1 MTNLPESQKK
11 SFNFKI
17 TQFFLQN
24 TRLTIIS
31 LILLLVLG
39 LASALFLK
47 TTGFPKIEIKT
58 ALIVTIYP
66 GASSETVNR
75 DVTIPLEGKI
85 KGIEGVEN
93 YVSNSQNSTSVIRVG
108 VLDSVSLDTIKNKI
122 QSAISDVKLP
132 LGAQKPQINSIS
144 IAGADYV
151 FSITAPTLEQE
162 YNTYT
167 SLKSKL
173 GEVPETS
180 EIIPISDLQKKLS
193 ITLDKNL
200 LDKTSIKASDIT
212 DKLTSLNEEV
222 PVINNVSL
230 DGKTQ
235 GISTKIK
242 ESDLEAIKNLTFI
255 STPQSVQY
263 SPEPP
268 QAKATYKLN
277 EFATFEYT
285 YGFNGNI
292 DSIGL
297 KNNDNQVKQ
306 ALVFQITTK
315 ENTDQ
320 VAYQKTLESKF
331 KELENVSFSPKGEF
345 KITDKINIIEHFTTN
360 EQNQD
365 QVNEVIEGLVGGPL
379 KIENKNIAWVGWLL
393 GGIQLVFLV
402 MVVFVS
408 WRAALV
414 AAFSIPLSLI
424 FSTIYILFTG
434 GSLNTLVLF
443 SLVLVIGL
451 VVDPALVILESIQRK
466 LDTGLSA
473 KDAALEAV
481 KDVGNGLFLAT
492 LTNIIV
498 FVPFGVISGF
508 LGQIF
513 GWIPRTI
520 VPATV
525 GSYIVP
531 LVFLAWI
538 GSYVLKRNKTK
549 SSNEEENLWPAA
561 KALIKF
567 NDWLLNGSRLLRL
580 VIVLGMLTLSIVV
593 AGIFTNSKQV
603 RIVQFSSSQ
612 NGPLISIS
620 GSFNTTTPSE
630 ERKQIEKNI
639 ISKTLE
645 NPHVLDV
652 YPFDSV
658 GGDIFYYVNLK
669 KPADR
674 PNVKSIDIAKDIN
687 AKLSE
692 VRSSVF
698 DLDAAVE
705 GTGGPS
711 TPYPVALAV
720 KTTDLNKIKSGSLNI
735 ADILVY
741 GTCIDKDKKISIEK
755 PNVMPNGSLESKC
768 VGNKSKIIEK
778 VDNGFTNKQNNQL
791 EIVLNRTQLE
801 SKNLVVPNAPTT
813 IVVNGA
819 IKNNFNLNP
828 RDDLKVDISGEKI
841 PVDIKYNVAAP
852 NTINSL
858 KTIQITG
865 LDGQSQLLS
874 EIATIEQTQPKS
886 SIGRVNGQTVGLVQ
900 AKLVKEYNDE
910 AYAGQ
915 ITAGVIE
922 YYNKNNSENTKN
934 LGLPEKSIESYSQ
947 GGSASAIKSFKELG
961 IALLLA
967 IIFTYI
973 VLAIFF
979 NSLTQPLVILY
990 TIPLTFAGI
999 FPALGWIGNGEFG
1012 FLEIIGLIILVGI
1025 VENVAIFLIDAA
1037 NQNMAQ
1043 GMSEKRAISLASGIR
1058 FRPVILT
1065 KITAIASLAPL
1076 AFLSEFYRS
1085 ISLVIIFGLLA
1096 SGFVSLVTTPI
1107 LFVFF
1112 RWLSR
1117 AFMKLKWYNKFLF
1130 FPLLPIYVIVL
1141 GIVDKPLYD
1150 KQITQNIKGL

>member
-1 MTNLPESQKK
+1 MTVLTEPQKDN
-11 SFNFKI
+11 FNYKI
-17 TQFFLQN
+17 THFFLRN
-24 TRLTIIS
+24 TRLAIIS
-31 LILLLVLG
+31 LSLLVLLG
-39 LASALFLK
+39 LASVFFLK
-47 TTGFPKIEIKT
+47 TTGFPKIEVKT
-58 ALIVTIYP
+58 ALIVTVYP

-93 YVSNSQNSTSVIRVG
+93 YVSNSQNSSSIIRVSI
-108 VLDSVSLDTIKNKI
+108 LDSVGVETVKNKI
-122 QSAISDVKLP
+122 QSAISDAKLP

-144 IAGADYV
+144 IAGANFI
-151 FSITAPTLEQE
+151 FSITAPTLQE
-162 YNTYT
+162 EYDTYT
-167 SLKSKL
+167 TLKTKL
-173 GEVPETS
+173 GEIPETS
-180 EIIPISDLQKKLS
+180 EIIPISNLQKKLA

-200 LDKTSIKASDIT
+200 LNKLNIKPSNIT
-212 DKLTSLNEEV
+212 DKLGALNEDI
-222 PVINNVSL
+222 PVINNVSI

-242 ESDLEAIKNLTFI
+242 ENSLEDIKNLTFTSSPPNI
-255 STPQSVQY
+255 PSG
-263 SPEPP
+263 PEPP
-268 QAKATYKLN
+268 QAKDTYKLS
-277 EFATFEYT
+277 ELATLAYT
-285 YGFNGNI
+285 YSFDSEI
-292 DSIGL
+292 ESIGI
-297 KNNDNQVKQ
+297 KSNSNIVKQ
-306 ALVFQITTK
+306 SLVFQINTK

-320 VAYQKTLESKF
+320 TSYQKVLESKF
-331 KELENVSFSPKGEF
+331 NEIENVSFSPKGDF
-345 KITDKINIIEHFTTN
+345 KITDKINIIEHYTTN
-360 EQNQD
+360 EQNQN

-379 KIENKNIAWVGWLL
+379 RIENKNIAWVGWLL

-402 MVVFVS
+402 MVIFVS
-408 WRAALV
+408 WRAAIV

-424 FSTIYILFTG
+424 FSTIYIFFTG
-434 GSLNTLVLF
+434 GTLNTLVLF

-466 LDTGLSA
+466 LDTGLPA

-498 FVPFGVISGF
+498 FLPFGVISGF

-549 SSNEEENLWPAA
+549 TESEEENLWSAA
-561 KALIKF
+561 KAIIKF

-580 VIVLGMLTLSIVV
+580 VIVFSILALSIIV

-603 RIVQFSSSQ
+603 RIVQFASSQ
-612 NGPLISIS
+612 NGPLVSIS
-620 GSFNTTTPSE
+620 GSFNTTTPLE
-630 ERKQIEKNI
+630 ERKEIELQI

-645 NPHVLDV
+645 NPQVLDI
-652 YPFDSV
+652 YPFNSRIS
-658 GGDIFYYVNLK
+658 DIFFYVNLK
-669 KPADR
+669 KPTDR
-674 PNVKSIDIAKDIN
+674 PNIKSIEIVKNIN
-687 AKLSE
+687 EKLSNI
-692 VRSSVF
+692 RSKVF
-698 DLDAAVE
+698 DLDVAVE

-711 TPYPVALAV
+711 TPYPVALAI
-720 KTTDLNKIKSGSLNI
+720 KTTDLTKIKTGSFNI
-735 ADILVY
+735 ADLLIY
-741 GTCIDKDKKISIEK
+741 GTCIDKDKKISVEK
-755 PNVMPNGSLESKC
+755 PISKNDGNFENICTNG
-768 VGNKSKIIEK
+768 KSKIIEK

-801 SKNLVVPNAPTT
+801 NKNLIIPNAPAT
-813 IVVNGA
+813 ILVNGT

-828 RDDLKVDISGEKI
+828 RNNLEIDINGEKI
-841 PVDIKYNVAAP
+841 LIDFKYDIASP
-852 NTINSL
+852 TTIDAIKN
-858 KTIQITG
+858 IQISS
-865 LDGQSQLLS
+865 LDGQNQSLS
-874 EIATIEQTQPKS
+874 EIATFDQTQPKS

-910 AYAGQ
+910 AYASQ
-915 ITAGVIE
+915 ITSSVIE
-922 YYNKNNSENTKN
+922 YYNKNNGENTKKI
-934 LGLPEKSIESYSQ
+934 GLPEKSIESYSQ
-947 GGSASAIKSFKELG
+947 GGSASAIKSFKDLG

-979 NSLTQPLVILY
+979 NSLAQPLVILY
-990 TIPLTFAGI
+990 TIPLTFTGI
-999 FPALGWIGNGEFG
+999 FPALSWLGNGEFG

-1037 NQNMAQ
+1037 NQNIAS
-1043 GMSEKRAISLASGIR
+1043 GMEEKRAIALASGIR

-1107 LFVFF
+1107 LFIFF

-1117 AFMKLKWYNKFLF
+1117 SFLKLNWYNKILF
-1130 FPLLPIYVIVL
+1130 FPFFPIYIIVL
-1141 GIVDKPLYD
+1141 GFLDKPSYIN
-1150 KQITQNIKGL
+1150 KTKKTMKF